1 MSTLLDERI
10 GGKRMVIG
18 IYTAIV
24 ALAAVFG
31 AMVGL
36 VLPAKANAPETA
48 GFGPFVF
55 EINPLNF
62 ALYGAINIALVL
74 GALILLMSAVSNR
87 YPDA

>member
-1 MSTLLDERI
+1 MSTLLDGTV
-10 GGKRMVIG
+10 GGKRMVLG
-18 IYTAIV
+18 IYATIV
-24 ALAAVFG
+24 GLAAVFG

-36 VLPAKANAPETA
+36 VLPAKENAPETA

-62 ALYGAINIALVL
+62 AVYGAVNIAVVL
-74 GALILLMSAVSNR
+74 GVLILLMSFVSGR

>member
-1 MSTLLDERI
+1 MSTITDASV
-10 GGKRMVIG
+10 GGKRMVLG
-18 IYTAIV
+18 IYAAIV

-36 VLPAKANAPETA
+36 VLPAKENAPETA

-62 ALYGAINIALVL
+62 AVYGAVNIAVVL
-74 GALILLMSAVSNR
+74 GVLLLLMWAVSNR